1 MDKGKK
7 PAGIK
12 DVARA
17 LGISIAT
24 VDRAFHDRPGV
35 NPKTR
40 ARVLA
45 MAQKLNYRPNLAA
58 RNLKLNRRLTI
69 GVYLPE
75 QIHSFF
81 TPLLEGVRSAADS
94 VFGVEIDVE
103 YRTYPRMG
111 EGDLALLESIPDG
124 RFDGV
129 IFTPGDP
136 ARSEPAINRL
146 SRAGTAM
153 VCVASDAPQSERM
166 SAVSVDAYVSGAL
179 AAELLG
185 RTIHRSGTVAMITGE
200 LHVLDHAEK
209 LRGFAANLAL
219 LAPHLSLLPV
229 VESHESAQEA
239 LRQTRNLL
247 KRNPEVAGIYVS
259 TANSLPV
266 LRVLEEQHL
275 LGKVEVLCTDLFP
288 ELIPLL
294 EGGLILAT
302 LYQRPF
308 AQGKTAFEI
317 LLRYLVEQVRPERAT
332 RLAPH
337 TIFRSNLPLFAD
349 RVRSK
354 ARGAGALAARSV

>member
-12 DVARA
+12 DVARV

-24 VDRAFHDRPGV
+24 VDRAFHNRPGV

-45 MAQKLNYRPNLAA
+45 MAQKLNYRPNIAA
-58 RNLKLNRRLTI
+58 RNLKLNRRLSI
-69 GVYLPE
+69 AVYLPE
-75 QIHSFF
+75 QIRSFF
-81 TPLLEGVRSAADS
+81 TPLLEGVRSAADA

-111 EGDLALLESIPDG
+111 EGDLALLESIPEG

-136 ARSEPAINRL
+136 LKFEPVINRL
-146 SRAGTAM
+146 SRSGTAM
-153 VCVASDAPQSERM
+153 VCVATDAPHSERIA
-166 SAVSVDAYVSGAL
+166 AVSVDAYVSGAL

-185 RTIHRSGTVAMITGE
+185 RTMQRSASIAMITGE

-219 LAPHLSLLPV
+219 LAPHLSLLPA

-247 KRNPEVAGIYVS
+247 KRHPDVGGIYVS

-275 LGKVEVLCTDLFP
+275 LGKIQVLCTDLFP

-294 EGGLILAT
+294 ESGRILGT

-317 LLRYLVEQVRPERAT
+317 LLRYLVERVRPEHAT

-337 TIFRSNLPLFAD
+337 MIFRSNLPLFAD

-354 ARGAGALAARSV
+354 ARAAAAPEARSG

>member
-1 MDKGKK
+1 MDKANK

-12 DVARA
+12 EVARA

-40 ARVLA
+40 TRVLA

-58 RNLKLNRRLTI
+58 RNLKLNRRLSI
-69 GVYLPE
+69 AVCLPE

-81 TPLLEGVRSAADS
+81 TPLREGVRSAAES
-94 VFGVEIDVE
+94 AFGVEIDVE
-103 YRTYPRMG
+103 YQTYPRIG
-111 EGDLALLESIPDG
+111 EGDLAMLESIPAG
-124 RFDGV
+124 RFDGI

-136 ARSEPAINRL
+136 AKFEPVIHRL
-146 SRAGTAM
+146 SCSGTAM
-153 VCVASDAPQSERM
+153 VCVASDAPYTERM
-166 SAVSVDAYVSGAL
+166 TAVSVDAYVSGAL

-185 RTIHRSGTVAMITGE
+185 RTIARSGTVAMITGE
-200 LHVLDHAEK
+200 LRVLDHAEK

-229 VESHESAQEA
+229 LESHERVQEA
-239 LRQTRNLL
+239 LRQTRGLL
-247 KRNPEVAGIYVS
+247 KRHPDVAGIYVS

-266 LRVLEEQHL
+266 LRVLEEQQM
-275 LGKVEVLCTDLFP
+275 LGKVQVLCTDLFP

-294 EGGLILAT
+294 EGGRILAT

-308 AQGKTAFEI
+308 AQGKAAFEI
-317 LLRYLVEQVRPERAT
+317 LLRYLVERVRPEHAM

-337 TIFRSNLPLFAD
+337 TVFRSNLSLFAD
-349 RVRSK
+349 RVRGK
-354 ARGAGALAARSV
+354 ARVTAALEVRGA

>member
-1 MDKGKK
+1 MDKVKK

-45 MAQKLNYRPNLAA
+45 MAQKLNYRPNIAA
-58 RNLKLNRRLTI
+58 RNLKLNRRLSI
-69 GVYLPE
+69 AVYLPE

-81 TPLLEGVRSAADS
+81 APLLEGVRSAVDN
-94 VFGVEIDVE
+94 VFGVEMDVD

-111 EGDLALLESIPDG
+111 EGDLALLESIPEG

-136 ARSEPAINRL
+136 ARFEPAINRL
-146 SRAGTAM
+146 SRSGSAM
-153 VCVASDAPQSERM
+153 VCVATDAPHSERIA
-166 SAVSVDAYVSGAL
+166 AVSVDAYVSGAL

-185 RTIHRSGTVAMITGE
+185 RTMQRPSSVAMITGE

-219 LAPHLSLLPV
+219 LAPHLSLLPA

-247 KRNPEVAGIYVS
+247 KRHPDIGGIYVS

-266 LRVLEEQHL
+266 LRVLEEQQL
-275 LGKVEVLCTDLFP
+275 LGKVQVLCTDLFQ

-294 EGGLILAT
+294 ESGRILAT

-308 AQGKTAFEI
+308 AQGKNAFEI
-317 LLRYLVEQVRPERAT
+317 LLRYLVERVRPERAM

-337 TIFRSNLPLFAD
+337 TVFRSNLPLFAD

-354 ARGAGALAARSV
+354 VRTAAVDARSG

>member
-12 DVARA
+12 DVARE

-58 RNLKLNRRLTI
+58 RSLKLNRRLSI
-69 GVYLPE
+69 AVYLPE
-75 QIHSFF
+75 QIQSFF
-81 TPLLEGVRSAADS
+81 GPLLDGVRAAAET

-103 YRTYPRMG
+103 YRTYLRMG
-111 EGDLALLESIPDG
+111 QGDLTLLEAIPDG
-124 RFDGV
+124 RYDGV

-136 ARSEPAINRL
+136 AKTEPVINRL

-153 VCVASDAPQSERM
+153 VCVASDAPHSERM
-166 SAVSVDAYVSGAL
+166 TAVSVDAFVSGAL

-185 RTIHRSGTVAMITGE
+185 RTIQRHGSVAMMTGE

-219 LAPHLSLLPV
+219 LAPQLSLLPV
-229 VESHESAQEA
+229 VESHESAAEA
-239 LRQTRNLL
+239 LRQTRSLL
-247 KRNPEVAGIYVS
+247 KRNPEIAGIYVS

-266 LRVLEEQHL
+266 LRVLEEQQM
-275 LGKVEVLCTDLFP
+275 LGKVQVICTDLFP

-294 EGGLILAT
+294 ESGRILAT
-302 LYQRPF
+302 LYQRPST
-308 AQGKTAFEI
+308 QGKTAFEL
-317 LLRYLVEQVRPERAT
+317 LLRYLVERVRPEHVI

-337 TIFRSNLPLFAD
+337 TVFRSNLPLFAD
-349 RVRSK
+349 RVRG
-354 ARGAGALAARSV
+354 RGHMADASES